1 MSSCK
6 VGKIIR
12 ERREILKYSLRSLAR
27 EVGISSSYLSF
38 IERSMNKT
46 PPSEKV
52 LLKLERI
59 LAFPKY
65 FLLIK
70 SKRLPVR
77 IEKIILSDPSYFV
90 LIEKCKGLS
99 PKSIQ
104 YLSQI
109 VEKQSFWLEVS
120 GSKYTIA
127 TTL

>member
-12 ERREILKYSLRSLAR
+12 ERREILKYSLRALAR
-27 EVGISSSYLSF
+27 EVGISCSYLSF

-59 LAFPKY
+59 LQFPKY

-70 SKRLPVR
+70 SKRLPDR

-109 VEKQSFWLEVS
+109 VEKQSFFLE
-120 GSKYTIA
+120 
-127 TTL
+127 L